1 MTGAG
6 CAGYDVDGSLAA
18 YATIDEALR
27 SFEAPS
33 AISRL
38 AEIATD
44 QWGLVTR
51 RQAEQASVSP
61 ATLDRLTADGGLL
74 DRVARGVYA
83 SPRHRSRTTSTC

>member
-1 MTGAG
+1 MN
-6 CAGYDVDGSLAA
+6 
-18 YATIDEALR
+18 R
-27 SFEAPS
+27 PS

-74 DRVARGVYA
+74 DRVARGVYRITA
-83 SPRHRSRTTSTC
+83 APIPDNVDLRAAWLQLAPDTPS